1 MSDLDRDPRDMRDD
15 ARAWA
20 RLNYP
25 AITVGRYA
33 DAADQ
38 IQRLR
43 SQLAAALAKV
53 EEYKLDAARYR
64 WLRQPDIE
72 MAQLFDWKQQKDG
85 EHGLVFKSDA
95 ELDAAIDSAMTAKE
109 GG

>member
-1 MSDLDRDPRDMRDD
+1 MSDITLEEVLLTGRQADPEGV
-15 ARAWA
+15 
-20 RLNYP
+20 
-25 AITVGRYA
+25 TVIISRQA
-33 DAADQ
+33 CEEASSELAT
-38 IQRLR
+38 LR

>member
-1 MSDLDRDPRDMRDD
+1 MSDLDRDPMDMRDD

-38 IQRLR
+38 IQRLA

-53 EEYKLDAARYR
+53 EEAERDGLRYR
-64 WLRQPDIE
+64 WLRARNPVVGNLHVI
-72 MAQLFDWKQQKDG
+72 G
-85 EHGLVFKSDA
+85 E
-95 ELDAAIDSAMTAKE
+95 ELDFIVDSAMTAKE

>member
-1 MSDLDRDPRDMRDD
+1 MSDITLEEVLLTGRQADPEGV
-15 ARAWA
+15 
-20 RLNYP
+20 
-25 AITVGRYA
+25 TVIISRQA
-33 DAADQ
+33 CEEASSELAT
-38 IQRLR
+38 LR

-85 EHGLVFKSDA
+85 EHGLVFKSGD

>member
-1 MSDLDRDPRDMRDD
+1 MSDFKTCPKHPMIFLGTS
-15 ARAWA
+15 
-20 RLNYP
+20 YP
-25 AITVGRYA
+25 CPSCAAEETVA
-33 DAADQ
+33 ELLS
-38 IQRLR
+38 LR

-85 EHGLVFKSDA
+85 EHGLVFKSGD